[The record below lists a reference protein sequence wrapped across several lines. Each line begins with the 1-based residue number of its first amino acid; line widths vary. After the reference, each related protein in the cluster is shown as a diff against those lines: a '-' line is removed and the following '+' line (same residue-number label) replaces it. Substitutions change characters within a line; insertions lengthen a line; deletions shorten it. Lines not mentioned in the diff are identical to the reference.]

1 METAR
6 YRHEYKYI
14 LSQAQILME
23 DAKINTIAELDSYV
37 GEQGYY
43 NIRSLYFDDYENSCF
58 MANENG
64 IDNREKYRIRIYN
77 GAKERIKLELKQK
90 CHGMTL
96 KRNCGISLQQCEML
110 MAGRVPSDIK
120 EDQQV
125 LWKLAYL
132 METRLMMP
140 KIIVDYDRIP
150 YVYRPGDANVRI
162 TFDKNIKSTFIG
174 TVEPSYKPGVTL
186 SNLND
191 IMPEFVSTTLKDG
204 IKFFDTRLH
213 GFANSDSILTG
224 METRSSSPVRILRD
238 ENLVS
243 NIRGIYPCGE
253 GAGYAGGIMSAA
265 VDGIKCAIALIEN
278 NN

>member
-77 GAKERIKLELKQK
+77 GAKERLKQK

-162 TFDKNIKSTFIG
+162 TFDKNIKSINDTNSFLDLKVGGRGILPVGSALMEVKFDDFIPD
-174 TVEPSYKPGVTL
+174 EIYSL
-186 SNLND
+186 LQLNGLQ
-191 IMPEFVSTTLKDG
+191 VSTFSKYYLCR
-204 IKFFDTRLH
+204 KFAR
-213 GFANSDSILTG
+213 
-224 METRSSSPVRILRD
+224 
-238 ENLVS
+238 
-243 NIRGIYPCGE
+243 
-253 GAGYAGGIMSAA
+253 
-265 VDGIKCAIALIEN
+265 
-278 NN
+278 

>member
-14 LSQAQILME
+14 LSQAQILIE

-150 YVYRPGDANVRI
+150 YVYRPDDANVRI
-162 TFDKNIKSTFIG
+162 TFDKNIKSINDTNTFLDLRVGGRGILPVG
-174 TVEPSYKPGVTL
+174 SALMEVKFDDFIPDEIYSL
-186 SNLND
+186 LQLNGLQ
-191 IMPEFVSTTLKDG
+191 VSTFSKYYLCR
-204 IKFFDTRLH
+204 KFAR
-213 GFANSDSILTG
+213 
-224 METRSSSPVRILRD
+224 
-238 ENLVS
+238 
-243 NIRGIYPCGE
+243 
-253 GAGYAGGIMSAA
+253 
-265 VDGIKCAIALIEN
+265 
-278 NN
+278 

>member
-64 IDNREKYRIRIYN
+64 IDNREKYRIYN

-162 TFDKNIKSTFIG
+162 TFDKNIKSINDTNSFLDLKVGGRGILPVGSALMEVKFDDFIPD
-174 TVEPSYKPGVTL
+174 EIYSL
-186 SNLND
+186 LQLNGLQ
-191 IMPEFVSTTLKDG
+191 VSTFSKYYLCR
-204 IKFFDTRLH
+204 KFAR
-213 GFANSDSILTG
+213 
-224 METRSSSPVRILRD
+224 
-238 ENLVS
+238 
-243 NIRGIYPCGE
+243 
-253 GAGYAGGIMSAA
+253 
-265 VDGIKCAIALIEN
+265 
-278 NN
+278 

>member
-1 METAR
+1 MKSDISSFFFIVQKFHLPAIFALETIT
-6 YRHEYKYI
+6 HK
-14 LSQAQILME
+14 
-23 DAKINTIAELDSYV
+23 KNKP
-37 GEQGYY
+37 
-43 NIRSLYFDDYENSCF
+43 FDDYENSCF

-162 TFDKNIKSTFIG
+162 TFDKNIKSINDTNSFLDLKVGGRGILPVGSALMEVKFDDFIPD
-174 TVEPSYKPGVTL
+174 EIYSL
-186 SNLND
+186 LQLNGLQ
-191 IMPEFVSTTLKDG
+191 VSTFSKYYLCR
-204 IKFFDTRLH
+204 KFAR
-213 GFANSDSILTG
+213 
-224 METRSSSPVRILRD
+224 
-238 ENLVS
+238 
-243 NIRGIYPCGE
+243 
-253 GAGYAGGIMSAA
+253 
-265 VDGIKCAIALIEN
+265 
-278 NN
+278 

>member
-150 YVYRPGDANVRI
+150 YVYRPDDANVRI
-162 TFDKNIKSTFIG
+162 TFDKNIKSMNDTNTFLDLRVGGRGILPVG
-174 TVEPSYKPGVTL
+174 SALMEVKFDDFIPDEIYSL
-186 SNLND
+186 LQLNGLQ
-191 IMPEFVSTTLKDG
+191 VSTFSKYYLCR
-204 IKFFDTRLH
+204 KFAR
-213 GFANSDSILTG
+213 
-224 METRSSSPVRILRD
+224 
-238 ENLVS
+238 
-243 NIRGIYPCGE
+243 
-253 GAGYAGGIMSAA
+253 
-265 VDGIKCAIALIEN
+265 
-278 NN
+278 